1 MKSIPNVKKHLTLS
15 KGISSH
21 DVCSGVKSQQV
32 KTKHLSFSTRNVS
45 SIPKTSEK
53 TFSVLFHRVTFDHSV
68 SCVLLRHKPNGSYK
82 NYQKFERMPYPPQKR
97 LLKKK
102 RK

>member
-15 KGISSH
+15 KGVSSH
-21 DVCSGVKSQQV
+21 VCSGVKSQQV
-32 KTKHLSFSTRNVS
+32 KTKHC
-45 SIPKTSEK
+45 
-53 TFSVLFHRVTFDHSV
+53 HSV
-68 SCVLLRHKPNGSYK
+68 PETFLQYQKLLRKPLFYFIESLSTIQYHASFQEINQMKATKTLS
-82 NYQKFERMPYPPQKR
+82 KFERMPYPPQKR